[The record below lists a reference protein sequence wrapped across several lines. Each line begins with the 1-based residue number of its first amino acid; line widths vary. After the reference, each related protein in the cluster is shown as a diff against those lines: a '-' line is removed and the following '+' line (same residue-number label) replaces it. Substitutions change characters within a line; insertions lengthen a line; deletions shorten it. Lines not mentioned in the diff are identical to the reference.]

1 MPLSAPVR
9 PVESIGRLFT
19 ALQHDSH
26 QMNVVPRK
34 RLHWQYKGEPQ
45 LYLFEQG
52 EVSVLRATD
61 GLVMASAYDPH
72 LFGLAE
78 SIQSLQCHI
87 LRVETESTILR
98 VDAKKA
104 MKIFDEQNLWRDV
117 SITLSYFTSYLFY
130 RDDLVVQQRTY
141 SVIRNHLLEMSQL
154 PLDTRMRTSILE
166 YIQERTHLSRSS
178 VLNVISSLKTESYL
192 EIKRGGYLLGV
203 NNLPDKL

>member
-1 MPLSAPVR
+1 
-9 PVESIGRLFT
+9 
-19 ALQHDSH
+19 
-26 QMNVVPRK
+26 
-34 RLHWQYKGEPQ
+34 
-45 LYLFEQG
+45 
-52 EVSVLRATD
+52 
-61 GLVMASAYDPH
+61 
-72 LFGLAE
+72 
-78 SIQSLQCHI
+78 
-87 LRVETESTILR
+87 LR